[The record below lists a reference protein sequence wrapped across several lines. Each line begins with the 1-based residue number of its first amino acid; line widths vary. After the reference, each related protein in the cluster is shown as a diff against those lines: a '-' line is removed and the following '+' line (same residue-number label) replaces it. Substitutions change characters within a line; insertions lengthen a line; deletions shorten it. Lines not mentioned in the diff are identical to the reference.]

1 MSWFNK
7 HSVQAFFYNKIWVIR
22 RAGEARRS
30 LCVLL
35 LCTMSS
41 FWLWFVM
48 ICHHLRDCATCDS
61 NRDNMTAGCWPLW
74 CACFSSKFTDPYK
87 EKPGLHP
94 DSTTG
99 WKSSNCSFGYCEW
112 KRDASFIVSRLHL
125 VRTWN
130 FHGMCVS
137 LDGAGCMS
145 MLFHCRTG
153 FLRCKNMKK
162 KSTSALCSV
171 FVLLKVLQKHCIVT
185 LHVWTKVKATY
196 MFTLTRAAQ
205 PWISMHEDPDAQ
217 FLCRC

>member
-22 RAGEARRS
+22 RAGGARRS

-48 ICHHLRDCATCDS
+48 ICHHLKGCATCDS

-99 WKSSNCSFGYCEW
+99 WKSSNCSFTNICQTAWRDFTHLWQWILSNTCFHVVYHLGNDGNITTFSTISAIWAELSAVICCLFNYCKRFLGGW
-112 KRDASFIVSRLHL
+112 KHSRLL
-125 VRTWN
+125 AN
-130 FHGMCVS
+130 
-137 LDGAGCMS
+137 
-145 MLFHCRTG
+145 
-153 FLRCKNMKK
+153 N
-162 KSTSALCSV
+162 
-171 FVLLKVLQKHCIVT
+171 
-185 LHVWTKVKATY
+185 
-196 MFTLTRAAQ
+196 
-205 PWISMHEDPDAQ
+205 
-217 FLCRC
+217 LCRKVAKCLVLC

>member
-99 WKSSNCSFGYCEW
+99 WKSSNCSFW
-112 KRDASFIVSRLHL
+112 
-125 VRTWN
+125 TWN
-130 FHGMCVS
+130 FRHFLSQIFVRLHGVILHICGNGTENPWIQN
-137 LDGAGCMS
+137 L
-145 MLFHCRTG
+145 TG
-153 FLRCKNMKK
+153 
-162 KSTSALCSV
+162 
-171 FVLLKVLQKHCIVT
+171 IVQ
-185 LHVWTKVKATY
+185 Y
-196 MFTLTRAAQ
+196 MFSRSV
-205 PWISMHEDPDAQ
+205 PP
-217 FLCRC
+217 R

>member
-99 WKSSNCSFGYCEW
+99 WKSSNFSFGYCEW
-112 KRDASFIVSRLHL
+112 KRDASFIFPASISSGHEI
-125 VRTWN
+125 
-130 FHGMCVS
+130 FMACVS
-137 LDGAGCMS
+137 HLMVLVACRCSFTAEQAFYGAKIWRKN
-145 MLFHCRTG
+145 LQVHCVV
-153 FLRCKNMKK
+153 FLYCWKFS
-162 KSTSALCSV
+162 KST
-171 FVLLKVLQKHCIVT
+171 VLLHCMCGQK
-185 LHVWTKVKATY
+185 
-196 MFTLTRAAQ
+196 
-205 PWISMHEDPDAQ
+205 
-217 FLCRC
+217 

>member
-41 FWLWFVM
+41 FWLWFVT

-87 EKPGLHP
+87 EKAGPHP

-112 KRDASFIVSRLHL
+112 KRDASFIFSRLHL

-137 LDGAGCMS
+137 VDGAGCMS

-162 KSTSALCSV
+162 KIY
-171 FVLLKVLQKHCIVT
+171 KCIV
-185 LHVWTKVKATY
+185 
-196 MFTLTRAAQ
+196 
-205 PWISMHEDPDAQ
+205 
-217 FLCRC
+217 

>member
-112 KRDASFIVSRLHL
+112 KRDASFIFPASISSGHEIFVCLTWWCWLHVDALSLQNRLFT
-125 VRTWN
+125 V
-130 FHGMCVS
+130 
-137 LDGAGCMS
+137 
-145 MLFHCRTG
+145 
-153 FLRCKNMKK
+153 
-162 KSTSALCSV
+162 
-171 FVLLKVLQKHCIVT
+171 QKYEEKIYKCIV
-185 LHVWTKVKATY
+185 
-196 MFTLTRAAQ
+196 
-205 PWISMHEDPDAQ
+205 
-217 FLCRC
+217 